1 MNSYFNQFAGCRN
14 SAVAIEPVAPDDAAI
29 LDLRRAVPILT
40 SQFLDL
46 ECTHMPTFDGDSA
59 GETDDGS
66 DADSHSIFLD
76 DAPTGLTADDL
87 AVVADFV
94 AKALPRT
101 AGKLCLLTAS
111 PATIAARKR
120 RRIVITSSSSSS
132 PPHHLHASPSVIT
145 SAAVLTDAN
154 AAVAAPALK
163 LLDHVDVLMVQNLLT
178 ATPATIAAR
187 KRRRIVITSST
198 SSSPPHHLHAS
209 ASVNTS
215 AAVLTDADA
224 AVAAPA

>member
-1 MNSYFNQFAGCRN
+1 MILRRPCPHTLAASESRADHGPSCCNADQRAMVRHLGIAQREPFVLCMCRLVVHPAMNSYFNQFAGCRN
-14 SAVAIEPVAPDDAAI
+14 SAVAVEPAAPDDAAF

-40 SQFLDL
+40 SQYLDL

-59 GETDDGS
+59 GDTDDGS
-66 DADSHSIFLD
+66 DADSHSSFLD

-94 AKALPRT
+94 VKALPRT

-120 RRIVITSSSSSS
+120 RRIVITSS
-132 PPHHLHASPSVIT
+132 
-145 SAAVLTDAN
+145 
-154 AAVAAPALK
+154 
-163 LLDHVDVLMVQNLLT
+163 
-178 ATPATIAAR
+178 
-187 KRRRIVITSST
+187 T

-209 ASVNTS
+209 ASVITS